1 MQLSG
6 RLRPIETEKT
16 YKIHFMKTITILFC
30 SSILFLGSCS
40 SESSNGTENSDS
52 LSAKDSLKK
61 KITEDLPPSTDIK
74 QFEWIYSSF
83 VAASTYSTKDFNIF
97 IHPEHGLWI
106 IRTNGALPQ
115 MKRVTDI
122 APEKGVDGDSLI
134 PFNRE
139 KMIATPIADA
149 LPEVNCDMPSF
160 WSKNGCFTSETNTF
174 KESRIWESAGL
185 NDNDANKAKE
195 LADKITRVVVN
206 TEMNMRF
213 YFAEISGTWYLLFLD
228 MRVPCS
234 A

>member
-1 MQLSG
+1 MKLIQLAA
-6 RLRPIETEKT
+6 L
-16 YKIHFMKTITILFC
+16 TIFLLFGAC
-30 SSILFLGSCS
+30 
-40 SESSNGTENSDS
+40 NSDTNGQDENADS
-52 LSAKDSLKK
+52 ISAKDSLKK

-83 VAASTYSTKDFNIF
+83 AAASTYSTKDFNIF

-115 MKRVTDI
+115 MMNVKNSAVV
-122 APEKGVDGDSLI
+122 KGVDGDSLI

-139 KMIATPIADA
+139 KMIATPVADA
-149 LPEVNCDMPSF
+149 LPEIDCDSKTF

-174 KESRIWESAGL
+174 KEDKIWQFAGL
-185 NDNDANKAKE
+185 NDNDAKKVEE
-195 LADKITRVVVN
+195 LSDQITRVVIN

-213 YFAEISGTWYLLFLD
+213 YFADINGTWYLLFLD
-228 MRVPCS
+228 MRVPCG